1 MSDEENDQDL
11 LEACCRRYNSLFAY
25 YKNKYKKIRRRK
37 IALDLTIFFISS
49 GGIAG
54 SIVTATPVIALI
66 TAGGILM
73 NKLAESLKY
82 NKKLVILKKIIK
94 ELKSIIDEIE
104 GYKRGNI
111 YKNDR
116 FLMRTNQVDSLITTL
131 HEENEMDF

>member
-1 MSDEENDQDL
+1 MSDEEINDNLIQHDQDL
-11 LEACCRRYNSLFAY
+11 LEACSRRYNSLFAY

-54 SIVTATPVIALI
+54 SIVTATPVVALI

-82 NKKLVILKKIIK
+82 NKTLVILK
-94 ELKSIIDEIE
+94 
-104 GYKRGNI
+104 R
-111 YKNDR
+111 
-116 FLMRTNQVDSLITTL
+116 
-131 HEENEMDF
+131 